1 MQRFYCCSVRF
12 RHFAGGG
19 RLCLLKVF
27 WQLSG
32 EDIIRGFEKFMTGM
46 GKNLP
51 NILTV
56 SRIFAVLIFVAI
68 ASVAHIGVISN
79 ENWIFWSRIS
89 AVVLAMLAGLTDL
102 LDGYLARKYHCVS
115 DFGALMDPLADKI
128 FVTGTMLM
136 AVEYQIIPAWIA
148 IAVLF
153 REFMVTGLRTLAA
166 KKQVVIS
173 ADRWGKLKTALQMT
187 MLGMAGIAWSIDG
200 GADYLRT
207 ESWLG
212 VRIWYVWLAFMIG
225 IVLITLFSGLGY
237 FIRYRKLFLSDGE

>member
-1 MQRFYCCSVRF
+1 M
-12 RHFAGGG
+12 
-19 RLCLLKVF
+19 
-27 WQLSG
+27 
-32 EDIIRGFEKFMTGM
+32 GFV

-68 ASVAHIGVISN
+68 ASVAHINVISDK
-79 ENWIFWSRIS
+79 NWIFGLRLS
-89 AVVLAMLAGLTDL
+89 AVILALLAGLTDL
-102 LDGYLARKYHCVS
+102 LDGYLARKYHWVS

-136 AVEYQIIPAWIA
+136 AVEYRIIPAWIA

-187 MLGMAGIAWSIDG
+187 MLGIAGIAWAIDG
-200 GADYLRT
+200 GAAYLRSA
-207 ESWLG
+207 SWAG
-212 VRIWYVWLAFMIG
+212 IRIWYVWMTFMTG
-225 IVLITLFSGLGY
+225 IVLVTIFSGLGY
-237 FIRYRKLFLSDGE
+237 FIRFRKLFMGSGDK